1 MIILRERRE
10 GQVERF
16 ETALKDAKMGIKEA
30 CEIFEDMKEQFS
42 DRSSYGERYSSRG
55 YYNRDGAG
63 MGADGGGQGGGQGGG
78 MSARDWDDYEEYKR
92 YRERGRDSMGR
103 FR

>member
-1 MIILRERRE
+1 MIVLRERRE
-10 GQVERF
+10 GQAERF
-16 ETALKDAKMGIKEA
+16 EDALKDAKRGIKEA

-42 DRSSYGERYSSRG
+42 DRGSYGERYSSRG

-63 MGADGGGQGGGQGGG
+63 MGADGGQGGG

-92 YRERGRDSMGR
+92 YKERGRDSMGR
-103 FR
+103 YR